1 MPEKISAGLRRAR
14 GRPRAFNDLGDQ
26 NVIKALDRALT
37 VLEALAEGGDSTLTD
52 LADRLDEAP
61 ATLYRALYTFQTHG
75 FADLDPATQ
84 AWHVGPDA
92 FRVGS
97 AFLRRTS
104 LVERTRPIL
113 RDLME
118 ATGETANLGV
128 PAEADVLFVGQVE
141 THASIRAFFPPGTRS
156 PAHAS
161 GIGKALLAQYSDRRL
176 EAVLRQPLLRFTPRT
191 ICDADALRAELEEIR
206 QRGYSVDDEEKNE
219 GMRCIAAPIHDH
231 LGACIAGISV
241 SGPTARVTPQ
251 RVPEIARHVVEAAR
265 TVSRGMGHAPR
276 EA

>member
-1 MPEKISAGLRRAR
+1 MAEEKTQPVRRAR

-26 NVIKALDRALT
+26 NVIKALARALT
-37 VLEALAEGGDSTLTD
+37 VLEALSDGGDSTLTA
-52 LADRLDEAP
+52 LSERLGEAP

-104 LVERTRPIL
+104 LVERTRPVL

-118 ATGETANLGV
+118 ITGETANLGV
-128 PAEADVLFVGQVE
+128 PADADVLFVGQVE

-161 GIGKALLAQYSDRRL
+161 GIGKALLAHYSDRRL
-176 EAVLRQPLLRFTPRT
+176 DAVLRQPLERFTPRT
-191 ICDADALRAELEEIR
+191 ICEPSALRAALAKIR
-206 QRGYSVDDEEKNE
+206 AQGYSVDDEEKND

-241 SGPTARVTPQ
+241 SGPTARVTPE
-251 RVPEIARHVVEAAR
+251 RVPDIARHVVAAAR
-265 TVSRGMGHAPR
+265 SVSRGMGHAP
-276 EA
+276 